1 MVQDILNFE
10 EFVKYLTNEEQK
22 QLLEYLPPL
31 DTAKLPGRYLFF
43 PPLLSTGGNWEV
55 TSF

>member
-43 PPLLSTGGNWEV
+43 PLYYLQVGTGK
-55 TSF
+55 